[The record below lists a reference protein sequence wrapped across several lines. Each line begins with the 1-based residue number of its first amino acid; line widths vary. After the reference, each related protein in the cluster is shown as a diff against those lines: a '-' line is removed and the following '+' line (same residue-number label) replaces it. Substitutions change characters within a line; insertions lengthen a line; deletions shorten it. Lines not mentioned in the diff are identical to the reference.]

1 MLYLGVSD
9 NHDSQLKIIQ
19 ALTRKFK
26 LDPNIQLE
34 KVAQLCPFNYT
45 GADFYARSEEPTLKA
60 MTRKAEEID
69 TKIGESPSSFGVS
82 VADQVSLAADMNI
95 RPPYS
100 TGFALTPQYYLAEL
114 ATPSEIEVVVSQ
126 LDFEAALAELVPS
139 VSTAEMLHYKV
150 IQSRFSGETMN
161 SDEKTTQKQLEMPL
175 PVANGRSGG
184 ASDEEEF
191 MPQRKDKGK
200 GRAD

>member
-45 GADFYARSEEPTLKA
+45 GADFYALCSDAMLKA

-69 TKIGESPSSFGVS
+69 TKIGASSSSSFRG
-82 VADQVSLAADMNI
+82 LI
-95 RPPYS
+95 
-100 TGFALTPQYYLAEL
+100 
-114 ATPSEIEVVVSQ
+114 
-126 LDFEAALAELVPS
+126 
-139 VSTAEMLHYKV
+139 H
-150 IQSRFSGETMN
+150 
-161 SDEKTTQKQLEMPL
+161 
-175 PVANGRSGG
+175 
-184 ASDEEEF
+184 
-191 MPQRKDKGK
+191 
-200 GRAD
+200 